1 MKTVVIGFL
10 GSILDGGFNNKRWNR
25 WRPSIGLCQQP
36 DLTINRFELLYQTCH
51 QKIAEQICADMK
63 TVSPMMAVRT
73 QPLAIN
79 DPWDFEAVYT
89 ALYEFAQSYSF
100 EPEQEEYL
108 VHITTGTHVAQI
120 CLYLLTEARYFPA
133 KLLQSSPRSAQAEQ
147 HKKDS
152 IGVYSIIDLDLSK
165 YDRIAQRFFHEQQI
179 GQSFLKAGIE
189 TRNPA
194 FNALIMEIEQVAIHS
209 RAPILLTGPTGV
221 GKTWLA
227 RRIYELKKHR
237 HQINGPFVEVNCA
250 TLRGD
255 NAMSTLFGHRK
266 GAFTGA
272 IQNRTGLLL
281 RADGGMLFLDE
292 IGELGLD
299 EQAMLLRAI
308 EEKRFLPLGADQ
320 EMNSDFQLLAGTN
333 RDLFGAVIAGQFRE
347 DLLARIDLWT
357 FELPPLAQRREDIA
371 PNIQFELARFSEQEG
386 TKVTFNQEAY
396 QAYLAFAVSE
406 SAVWKSNFRD
416 LSASITR
423 LGTLAPGGRINREQ
437 VAPEIQRLRQ
447 AWQRTESA
455 FHDELAELLTA
466 QQRSELDAFD
476 AVQLAEVIRVCRTT
490 NNLSAAGRVLFN
502 ASRQRKTT
510 PNDADRLKK
519 YLARFSL
526 NWQSIKQL
534 D

>member
-10 GSILDGGFNNKRWNR
+10 GSVLDGGFNNKRWNR
-25 WRPSIGLCQQP
+25 WRPSIALCQQP
-36 DLTINRFELLYQTCH
+36 DLIINRFELLYQAYH
-51 QKIAEQICADMK
+51 QKIAEQIYADMK
-63 TVSPMMAVRT
+63 IVSPMMEVRV
-73 QPLAIN
+73 QQLEIN

-89 ALYEFAQSYSF
+89 VLYEFAQSYPF
-100 EPEQEEYL
+100 EPEKEEYL
-108 VHITTGTHVAQI
+108 VHITTGTHVVQI

-133 KLLQSSPRSAQAEQ
+133 KLLQSSPRSSQAGQ
-147 HKKDS
+147 HKDS

-165 YDRIAQRFFHEQQI
+165 YDRIAQRFSREQQA

-189 TRNPA
+189 TRSPA
-194 FNALIMEIEQVAIHS
+194 FNALIMEIESVAIHS
-209 RAPILLTGPTGV
+209 RSPILLTGPTGI

-237 HQINGPFVEVNCA
+237 HQIDGPFVEVNCA

-333 RDLFGAVIAGQFRE
+333 RDLFAAVTMGKFRE
-347 DLLARIDLWT
+347 DLLARINLWT

-371 PNIQFELARFSEQEG
+371 PNIQFELARFSKQEG
-386 TKVTFNQEAY
+386 TKITFNQEAY

-406 SAVWKSNFRD
+406 SAAWKSNFRD

-437 VAPEIQRLRQ
+437 VEHEIQRLRQ
-447 AWQRTESA
+447 AWQRTESSS
-455 FHDELAELLTA
+455 HDELAELLTA

-476 AVQLAEVIRVCRTT
+476 AVQLAEVIRICRIT

-519 YLARFSL
+519 YLARYGL

>member
-25 WRPSIGLCQQP
+25 WRPSIALCQQQNLP
-36 DLTINRFELLYQTCH
+36 ISRFELLYQACH
-51 QKIAEQICADMK
+51 QKIAERICVDMK
-63 TVSPMMAVRT
+63 IVSPMIEVRA
-73 QPLAIN
+73 QQLEIN

-89 ALYEFAQSYSF
+89 GLYEFAQSYPF
-100 EPEQEEYL
+100 EPETEEYL
-108 VHITTGTHVAQI
+108 VHITTGTHVVQI

-133 KLLQSSPRSAQAEQ
+133 KLLQSSPCFSPGGQ
-147 HKKDS
+147 HKDS

-165 YDRIAQRFFHEQQI
+165 YDRIAQRFFREQRA

-189 TRNPA
+189 THNPG

-227 RRIYELKKHR
+227 RRIYELKKTR
-237 HQINGPFVEVNCA
+237 YQIEGLLVEVNCA

-281 RADGGMLFLDE
+281 RADNGMLFLDE

-299 EQAMLLRAI
+299 EQTMLLRAI

-333 RDLFGAVIAGQFRE
+333 RDLFAAVTAGQFRE
-347 DLLARIDLWT
+347 DLLARINLWT

-386 TKVTFNQEAY
+386 TKITFNQEAY
-396 QAYLAFAVSE
+396 QTYLAFAISE
-406 SAVWKSNFRD
+406 QATWKSNFRD

-423 LGTLAPGGRINREQ
+423 LGTLAPGGRINGEQ
-437 VAPEIQRLRQ
+437 VEREIQRLRQ
-447 AWQRTESA
+447 AWQRTESSSYG
-455 FHDELAELLTA
+455 ELAELLTA

-490 NNLSAAGRVLFN
+490 NNLSAAGRLLFN

-519 YLARFSL
+519 YLARFGL
-526 NWQSIKQL
+526 NWQNLKQL
-534 D
+534 AK

>member
-1 MKTVVIGFL
+1 MKI
-10 GSILDGGFNNKRWNR
+10 
-25 WRPSIGLCQQP
+25 
-36 DLTINRFELLYQTCH
+36 
-51 QKIAEQICADMK
+51 
-63 TVSPMMAVRT
+63 VSPVIEARA
-73 QPLAIN
+73 QPLEIN

-89 ALYEFAQSYSF
+89 ALYEFAQSYHF

-133 KLLQSSPRSAQAEQ
+133 KLLQSSPRSSLEGQ
-147 HKKDS
+147 HKDS
-152 IGVYSIIDLDLSK
+152 VGVYSIIDLDLSK
-165 YDRIAQRFFHEQQI
+165 YDRIAQRFSREQQV

-189 TRNPA
+189 TRNPD
-194 FNALIMEIEQVAIHS
+194 FNALITEIEQVAIRS
-209 RAPILLTGPTGV
+209 RAPMLLTGPTGV

-227 RRIYELKKHR
+227 RRIYELKKTR
-237 HQINGPFVEVNCA
+237 HQIDGPFVEVNCA

-272 IQNRTGLLL
+272 VQNRTGLLL
-281 RADGGMLFLDE
+281 RASGGMLFLDE

-308 EEKRFLPLGADQ
+308 EERRFLPLGADQ
-320 EMNSDFQLLAGTN
+320 EINSDFQLLAGTN
-333 RDLFGAVIAGQFRE
+333 RDLFAAVKSGQFRE

-357 FELPPLAQRREDIA
+357 FKLPPLTQRREDIA
-371 PNIQFELARFSEQEG
+371 PNIQFELTRFSEQEG

-396 QAYLAFAVSE
+396 QTYLAFATSE
-406 SAVWKSNFRD
+406 QAAWKSNFRD

-423 LGTLAPGGRINREQ
+423 LCTLAPGGRINREQ
-437 VAPEIQRLRQ
+437 VEHEIQRLRQ
-447 AWQRTESA
+447 AWQQTESSP
-455 FHDELAELLTA
+455 HGELAKWLTV
-466 QQRSELDAFD
+466 QQCSELDAFD

-490 NNLSAAGRVLFN
+490 NNLSAAGRWLFN

-519 YLARFSL
+519 YLARFGL
-526 NWQSIKQL
+526 DWQSLKQL